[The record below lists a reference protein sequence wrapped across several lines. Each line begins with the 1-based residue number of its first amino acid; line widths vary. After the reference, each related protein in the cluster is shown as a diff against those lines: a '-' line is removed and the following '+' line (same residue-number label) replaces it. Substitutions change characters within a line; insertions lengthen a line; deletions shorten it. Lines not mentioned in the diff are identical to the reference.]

1 MAAKPLSDSVTKD
14 IIADWRTGAFSQQKL
29 ADKHKVS
36 KGVVNKLCKGVEQD
50 TASIVTAGVSYKL
63 GLSAHDDRNVTAVT
77 AVVDERT
84 KHIQFFT
91 NAAIQNV
98 SEAMEMKCEDQNDHK
113 SRADTILKGKEA
125 VLGKESGNVINNTN
139 AQQINHAQLLK
150 DIAACLPD

>member
-1 MAAKPLSDSVTKD
+1 MAAKQINERIIKS
-14 IIADWRTGAFSQQKL
+14 IIAGWRTGAYSQRDL
-29 ADKHKVS
+29 AKKYAVSAGKVAELT
-36 KGVVNKLCKGVEQD
+36 KGIAKDAK
-50 TASIVTAGVSYKL
+50 AIVSAGIEYKQGLAPHDERMVS
-63 GLSAHDDRNVTAVT
+63 AINTVI
-77 AVVDERT
+77 DERT
-84 KHIQFFT
+84 KHILFFT

-125 VLGKESGNVINNTN
+125 VLGKEAGNVINNTN